1 MGVREKLKAV
11 IGKLKIDPQKPL
23 HHHLLFW
30 IPTVFFGALSLC
42 AGISTSEF
50 GLEHLAYPKRTMD
63 ALAYPIFVF
72 SIALPLILAIGR
84 FHASA
89 QRAQSIRISN
99 STMSFKHYFDHR
111 DAFIEYSRLHQ
122 TNSKFIDIRI
132 VKPFLLYELYYPNS
146 EMNRFD
152 LTPSNTTFDLIE
164 ERLQKVIEKVDGIQN
179 PIRALSIERVAN
191 VFEPFG
197 IVIDFNVEKLKAKY
211 RSGLEKDTQP
221 MVAIV
226 VKILD
231 LFEHLGEF
239 DRNNRDFAQSIN
251 KKLSDE
257 LQFFA
262 ENNECNNKIRGCLN
276 QLILEDN
283 IRYQTMKHP
292 FNSNKKTQL

>member
-23 HHHLLFW
+23 HHHVLFW
-30 IPTVFFGALSLC
+30 IPTGIFGALSLC
-42 AGISTSEF
+42 AGLSTSEF
-50 GLEHLAYPKRTMD
+50 GLEHLAHPRRTMD
-63 ALAYPIFVF
+63 ALAYPIFIF

-122 TNSKFIDIRI
+122 TNSKLIDIRI

-146 EMNRFD
+146 DMSRFD

-164 ERLQKVIEKVDGIQN
+164 ERLQKVVKKVEGIQN
-179 PIRALSIERVAN
+179 PISALTIERVAN

-197 IVIDFNVEKLKAKY
+197 IVIDYNFENLKAKY
-211 RSGLEKDTQP
+211 PSGLEKGAQP
-221 MVAIV
+221 MASTV
-226 VKILD
+226 VKTIE

-239 DRNNRDFAQSIN
+239 DRNNHVFAQLIN

-257 LQFFA
+257 FQLFA
-262 ENNECNNKIRGCLN
+262 VNNGCNTRVRQCLNKI
-276 QLILEDN
+276 IFEDN
-283 IRYQTMKHP
+283 IHYKKMKQSLE
-292 FNSNKKTQL
+292 SN

>member
-1 MGVREKLKAV
+1 MGIREKLKAV

-23 HHHLLFW
+23 HHHWLFW
-30 IPTVFFGALSLC
+30 IPTGFFGALSLC
-42 AGISTSEF
+42 AGLSTSEF

-122 TNSKFIDIRI
+122 TNSKFIDLRI

-146 EMNRFD
+146 EMSRFD
-152 LTPSNTTFDLIE
+152 LTPSNITFDLIN
-164 ERLQKVIEKVDGIQN
+164 ERLQKVVKKVDGIQN
-179 PIRALSIERVAN
+179 PIGALTVARVAS

-197 IVIDFNVEKLKAKY
+197 IIIDFNSENLRAENL
-211 RSGLEKDTQP
+211 SGLKEDAQP
-221 MVAIV
+221 MAIITSEML
-226 VKILD
+226 K

-239 DRNNRDFAQSIN
+239 DRNNYYFAQLIN

-257 LQFFA
+257 LLFFA
-262 ENNECNNKIRGCLN
+262 ENNSFNRMIRNCLN
-276 QLILEDN
+276 ELIFQGN
-283 IRYQTMKHP
+283 ITYQAMRNP
-292 FNSNKKTQL
+292 FKSG